1 MENNLCS
8 SVICGSFIHPWGRF
22 HPWERY
28 SLGNISLDLYSHR
41 LHRFSDFLLL
51 GQQLLADG
59 RCVVRRNKS
68 VFICEIRE
76 ITSLRSV
83 GLRQISCSKIT
94 SVCRILIS
102 MSSEK
107 IISVHQRNLREINTM
122 NNPRVKNI
130 FLFFICHSV
139 ILSCNTLIINKITC

>member
-1 MENNLCS
+1 MFIR
-8 SVICGSFIHPWGRF
+8 VICGSFIHPCGRF
-22 HPWERY
+22 HPWEWY

-41 LHRFSDFLLL
+41 LHRFSQIFCCSSNSYL
-51 GQQLLADG
+51 QMDG
-59 RCVVRRNKS
+59 SVVRMENS
-68 VFICEIRE
+68 FDSIY
-76 ITSLRSV
+76 
-83 GLRQISCSKIT
+83 SCSKIT

-107 IISVHQRNLREINTM
+107 IICVQMRNLREINTM

-139 ILSCNTLIINKITC
+139 ILLCNTLIMNKITCWQIYKYLQYLSFICHNM

>member
-1 MENNLCS
+1 MC
-8 SVICGSFIHPWGRF
+8 VICGSLIHPWGRF
-22 HPWERY
+22 HPWEWY

-41 LHRFSDFLLL
+41 LHRFSQIFCCSSNSYL
-51 GQQLLADG
+51 QIDG
-59 RCVVRRNKS
+59 SVVRTEQFVS
-68 VFICEIRE
+68 E

-122 NNPRVKNI
+122 NNLRVKNI
-130 FLFFICHSV
+130 FCFLSV
-139 ILSCNTLIINKITC
+139 ILSFYHVTLW